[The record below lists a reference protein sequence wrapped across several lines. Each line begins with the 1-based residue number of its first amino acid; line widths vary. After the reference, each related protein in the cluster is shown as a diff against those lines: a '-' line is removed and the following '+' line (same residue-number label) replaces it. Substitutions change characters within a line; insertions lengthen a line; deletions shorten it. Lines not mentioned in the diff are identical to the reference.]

1 QTTRSSRQTTPRAH
15 PFQKLIALFFRV
27 RDERYTLCFFG
38 FFRSPA
44 TATSTPTRGV
54 GVLRHSCIPCS
65 GKSTGHRGHTRRPMK
80 TLRRHLS
87 LLVVGALVPL
97 IALAVALTVLMV
109 RDARSTAEE
118 ALHQNAWLLSRALDG
133 ELLRSLTAMQAL
145 AQNDSLRRGDLAAF
159 YNEALHARDS
169 LDIWDNVIL
178 VSPRGEHLFNLLR
191 PYG

>member
-1 QTTRSSRQTTPRAH
+1 
-15 PFQKLIALFFRV
+15 
-27 RDERYTLCFFG
+27 
-38 FFRSPA
+38 
-44 TATSTPTRGV
+44 
-54 GVLRHSCIPCS
+54 
-65 GKSTGHRGHTRRPMK
+65 MK

-118 ALHQNAWLLSRALDG
+118 ALHQNAWLLSLALDG

-178 VSPRGEHLFNLLR
+178 ASPRGAHLFNLLW
-191 PYG
+191 PYGTVLPPLPNIAAPIEVARTHKPYVSNASRAASTRTGSCS